1 MTTMIA
7 RPSGARTKKTTR
19 LAFYVGLK
27 SRNDHALIGDR
38 LICWVTDH
46 WLSHVELVE
55 SMGTTSLG
63 NVWAWMLSSSLRDG
77 GVREAWRVLVPS
89 RWVVVEFD
97 GDPCEAIAYIR
108 GRIGTPYGL
117 LDLLSFLLPFR
128 VSWSGWDF
136 CSEVISAALRLP
148 KPWHQSPG
156 NLFDWAMLQPSAR
169 IVPDDELLIPWSA
182 S

>member
-1 MTTMIA
+1 MKP
-7 RPSGARTKKTTR
+7 RKTL

-27 SRNDHALIGDR
+27 SKNDHALIGDR

-46 WLSHVELVE
+46 WASHVELVE
-55 SMGTTSLG
+55 SIGVAPPVTLS
-63 NVWAWMLSSSLRDG
+63 ARMLSSSLRDG

-97 GDPCEAIAYIR
+97 GDPGEAIAYIR

-148 KPWHQSPG
+148 KPWHTSPG
-156 NLFDWAMLQPSAR
+156 NLYDWAMLQPGAR

>member
-1 MTTMIA
+1 MSLISVARNAARWLGFDLGRDDGHVAQAVVVIDPATGEAGAHGLTDAQLRASAVPVSLAATPGLTDAQLRATAIPTT
-7 RPSGARTKKTTR
+7 
-19 LAFYVGLK
+19 
-27 SRNDHALIGDR
+27 D
-38 LICWVTDH
+38 
-46 WLSHVELVE
+46 
-55 SMGTTSLG
+55 SLG
-63 NVWAWMLSSSLRDG
+63 GTRAFNWANNVR
-77 GVREAWRVLVPS
+77 
-89 RWVVVEFD
+89 
-97 GDPCEAIAYIR
+97 EAIAYIR

-148 KPWHQSPG
+148 KPWHKSPG
-156 NLFDWAMLQPSAR
+156 NLFDWAMLQPGAR

>member
-1 MTTMIA
+1 MK
-7 RPSGARTKKTTR
+7 PNKTR

-27 SRNDHALIGDR
+27 SRNDRALIGDR

-46 WLSHVELVE
+46 WASHVELVE
-55 SMGTTSLG
+55 SIGVAPPVTLS
-63 NVWAWMLSSSLRDG
+63 AWMLSSSMRDG

-97 GDPCEAIAYIR
+97 GDPSEAIAYIR
-108 GRIGTPYGL
+108 GRIGTPYGW
-117 LDLLSFLLPFR
+117 LDLLSFLLPWR
-128 VSWSGWDF
+128 ISWSGWDF
-136 CSEVISAALRLP
+136 CSELIASGFKLS
-148 KPWHQSPG
+148 KPWHKSPG
-156 NLFDWAMLQPSAR
+156 NLYDWAMLQPGAR

>member
-1 MTTMIA
+1 MSLISVA
-7 RPSGARTKKTTR
+7 RNAAR
-19 LAFYVGLK
+19 
-27 SRNDHALIGDR
+27 
-38 LICWVTDH
+38 
-46 WLSHVELVE
+46 WLGFDLGRADGHV
-55 SMGTTSLG
+55 
-63 NVWAWMLSSSLRDG
+63 AQ
-77 GVREAWRVLVPS
+77 A
-89 RWVVVEFD
+89 VVVEFD

-148 KPWHQSPG
+148 KPWRQSPG